1 MHEIFC
7 NNKLSYCKHNSPWTL
22 FFMSY
27 FAYSG
32 GSFFRA
38 SNNLHSVLSTLTQWN
53 TSGKDDAI
61 CITLKKPRLVYSKQT
76 ANSFCNKKQEHNSE
90 FLGFHSG
97 VAEVPVLL
105 QCGTMSEDDLCP
117 MFCDC
122 IFVSSSRVEMYPD
135 FETTKMSQVRYQ
147 SPSNVVPHPSKTTT
161 SRT

>member
-1 MHEIFC
+1 MHEIFH
-7 NNKLSYCKHNSPWTL
+7 NNKLSYRKHNLPWTL

-27 FAYSG
+27 FACSW

-38 SNNLHSVLSTLTQWN
+38 SNNLYSVSSTLTQWN

-61 CITLKKPRLVYSKQT
+61 CITLKKPRLLYSRQI

-97 VAEVPVLL
+97 VAEVPVL

-122 IFVSSSRVEMYPD
+122 IFVSSSRVEIYTD
-135 FETTKMSQVRYQ
+135 FEITKISHVRYQ
-147 SPSNVVPHPSKTTT
+147 SPSNVVPHSTKTTT